1 MSFKWATEWTRSD
14 AIAGLA
20 LVLAAAA
27 AGIAY
32 QAESRAEKAERR
44 EAEAVAIAIGGK
56 VRLIA
61 NSAELSAQ
69 FMQGFLD
76 HRTANP
82 KDHAQMDNYIIE
94 FAVNLKLPEL
104 VLSPEQITA
113 LAHTD
118 SNVAGLLTACS
129 DRGMGIQADTKK
141 FIDARPSQLTDT
153 QLSIAQI
160 MPYRLREMGK
170 ACKASLDALVVLV
183 SDLPKILGPIPGTVG
198 EIMEAETAALRTRE
212 HGFYVKFHNSEAKSS
227 SQN

>member
-1 MSFKWATEWTRSD
+1 MSFKWVTEWTRSD
-14 AIAGLA
+14 AIALLA
-20 LVLAAAA
+20 LGFAAVA

-32 QAESRAEKAERR
+32 NAESRVEKAEQR

-56 VRLIA
+56 VRSIA

-76 HRTANP
+76 HKIANP
-82 KDHAQMDNYIIE
+82 KDHVQMENYIIE
-94 FAVNLKLPEL
+94 FAVNLELPEL
-104 VLSPEQITA
+104 VLSPEQITV

-118 SNVAGLLTACS
+118 SNVAELLTACA
-129 DRGMGIQADTKK
+129 DRRMGVEAGIKK
-141 FIDARPSQLTDT
+141 ITDASPSQFTDT
-153 QLSIAQI
+153 QLSTAQI

-170 ACKASLDALVVLV
+170 ACKASLDALAVLV

-198 EIMEAETAALRTRE
+198 EMMEAETAALRARQ
-212 HGFYVKFHNSEAKSS
+212 HGFQMKFLTSEAKRL